1 MPQVRILFFAQVQER
16 LGQSAGSYDLPAA
29 TTVEA
34 VLALLAE
41 RHPELAELWPRCRLA
56 LDQAFAR
63 GSIMLDENSEIA
75 VIPPVSGG

>member
-16 LGQSAGSYDLPAA
+16 LGQSAGSYALPAN

-34 VLALLAE
+34 VLAHLAE
-41 RHPELAELWPRCRLA
+41 RHPELSELLPRCRLA

-63 GSIMLDENSEIA
+63 GAITLDENSEIA

>member
-16 LGQSAGSYDLPAA
+16 LGQPAGSYALPAS

-34 VLALLAE
+34 VLAHLAE
-41 RHPELAELWPRCRLA
+41 RHPELAELLPRCRLA

-63 GSIMLDENSEIA
+63 GAIALDENSEIA
-75 VIPPVSGG
+75 VIPAVSGG